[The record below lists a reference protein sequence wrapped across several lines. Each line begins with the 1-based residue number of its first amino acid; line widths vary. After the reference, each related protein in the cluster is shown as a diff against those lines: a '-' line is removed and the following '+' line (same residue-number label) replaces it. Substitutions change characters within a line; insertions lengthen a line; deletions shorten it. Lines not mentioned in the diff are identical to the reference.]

1 METWTDR
8 LGLEPS
14 LVTASERALLGLK
27 QTVEE
32 VEGGQSFVIRSRT
45 SAAVAIR
52 ILRPGLRHGS
62 QVPECGACAP
72 RPPQWPTD
80 HNSVPGLS
88 RAPRHATTRSH
99 DQAHARPARRS
110 VMAHPGVRIRALR
123 FVDDSA
129 ACDHSIS
136 IWPVRLA
143 KRAYSGG
150 NMREGEKRRSII
162 SRIEP
167 VPPLNTS
174 PLIAG

>member
-62 QVPECGACAP
+62 QVPECGACP
-72 RPPQWPTD
+72 SRPPQWPVITILC
-80 HNSVPGLS
+80 P
-88 RAPRHATTRSH
+88 AC
-99 DQAHARPARRS
+99 HARHDTQQRVAMTRRT
-110 VMAHPGVRIRALR
+110 RAQRVGQLWLTPELEHAPYA
-123 FVDDSA
+123 SWM
-129 ACDHSIS
+129 I
-136 IWPVRLA
+136 P
-143 KRAYSGG
+143 
-150 NMREGEKRRSII
+150 RRVITASQFG
-162 SRIEP
+162 
-167 VPPLNTS
+167 LFD
-174 PLIAG
+174 